1 MASRSRMLFS
11 SSTTRTF
18 GSLISASSRGAG
30 SRPTASG
37 CDSASSA
44 GDSIRSGEGE
54 DEGRALPH
62 AAPHLD
68 RAAVLLHD
76 PIDESEADSTA
87 LRLRREERLEY
98 MPQVRLPGTPAR
110 VGVRGPEATAPPS
123 EPLSF

>member
-18 GSLISASSRGAG
+18 GSLISPSSRGPG

-44 GDSIRSGEGE
+44 GDSIWSGEGG
-54 DEGRALPH
+54 DEGRALAH

-68 RAAVLLHD
+68 RAAVLLHP
-76 PIDESEADSTA
+76 PIDETEADSTA
-87 LRLRREERLEY
+87 LRLRREERLEH
-98 MPQVRLPGTPAR
+98 M
-110 VGVRGPEATAPPS
+110 GP
-123 EPLSF
+123 